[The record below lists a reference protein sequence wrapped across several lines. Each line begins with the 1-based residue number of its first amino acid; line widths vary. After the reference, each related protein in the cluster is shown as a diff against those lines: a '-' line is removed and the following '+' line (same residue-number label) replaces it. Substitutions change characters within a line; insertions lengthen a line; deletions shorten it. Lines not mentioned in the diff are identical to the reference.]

1 MRFLHFIL
9 SHSIFIA
16 ICAVALCF
24 QTTILLTLSHNNYLY
39 LFVFFAT
46 VCSYNLYWLLSKFY
60 FSDRVLNFSFLKTN
74 SSFCLLFILSG
85 FAAFFLFLQLQYLFW
100 YIIISVSLT
109 LLYALPLLPFKVL
122 QPLQRLGF
130 LKTILLSFAWAFT
143 TTFLPAVF
151 LLSSS
156 MVVVAL
162 LFLVRFFFMLLLCI
176 IFDRRD
182 EALDKIKGLHSL
194 ATDMSERKLFL
205 TFSLVYFFYIATSMI
220 FCFYFA
226 NMLQAAGF
234 VITGLL
240 CWIVYRKSNKKQG
253 YVFYYFVVDGLMFV
267 TSVISYLVCKV

>member
-16 ICAVALCF
+16 FCAISLCF
-24 QTTILLTLSHNNYLY
+24 QTTVLLNLSHNNYVY

-60 FSDRVLNFSFLKTN
+60 FSNRGLNFSFLKTN
-74 SSFCLLFILSG
+74 SSFFLLFILSG
-85 FAAFFLFLQLQYLFW
+85 FAAFFLLLQLQYLSWF
-100 YIIISVSLT
+100 IIISVSLT

-143 TTFLPAVF
+143 TTFLSAASILPTSMIAV
-151 LLSSS
+151 
-156 MVVVAL
+156 VL
-162 LFLVRFFFMLLLCI
+162 LFFIRFFFMLLLCI

-182 EALDKIKGLHSL
+182 AALDKIKGLHSL
-194 ATDMSERKLFL
+194 ATDMSEKKLFV
-205 TFSLVYFFYIATSMI
+205 TFLLVYLFYIFTSMV

-226 NMLQAAGF
+226 NILQAAGF
-234 VITGLL
+234 IITGLL
-240 CWIVYRKSNKKQG
+240 CLIVYRQCNKKQG
-253 YVFYYFVVDGLMFV
+253 YVFYYFVVDGLMMV
-267 TSVISYLVCKV
+267 TSVISYLACKV